1 MSSIFFKLKSE
12 LFRILYKPPMITFT
26 ANLYSVISSHFTS
39 KKSFLFLLSV
49 PKSVMFVH
57 VFMSLNMVLHRPRI
71 LYPLLCMDIL
81 HSPITRKINNISRKN
96 CLISI
101 HFHFSN
107 CCLGYQK
114 LSCVSMIPWEKP
126 LSEHF
131 WHIMFCCD
139 LLPIF
144 LSLSTSCW
152 AV

>member
-1 MSSIFFKLKSE
+1 
-12 LFRILYKPPMITFT
+12 MITFI
-26 ANLYSVISSHFTS
+26 ANLYSLISFHFTS
-39 KKSFLFLLSV
+39 KKSFLFLSNV
-49 PKSVMFVH
+49 PKSVMFAPVS
-57 VFMSLNMVLHRPRI
+57 MLLNMVLYRPRV
-71 LYPLLCMDIL
+71 LYPFLCMDIL
-81 HSPITRKINNISRKN
+81 YSPITRKFSNISRKN

-114 LSCVSMIPWEKP
+114 LSCVSKVPWEKP

-131 WHIMFCCD
+131 WHIIFYCD

-152 AV
+152 VV